1 MNSDYYFHIFKFVET
16 IFSMYS
22 KIPKSLAIITC
33 LQFTGVLMAQNVVK
47 NPSFEE
53 YVNCPKHL
61 GNFDADVISWST
73 PTEGSTDYFN
83 GCSTAMGTP
92 KNFNGSQ
99 PADFGK
105 GYAGLYLYAPDDY
118 REYLQA
124 ELTAPLI
131 KGEKYRVSFY
141 VSLAERSDFAIKEFG
156 VLFSKNKMEVSGK
169 KELSKKKMYQ
179 QKGNAYNYM
188 EIGYSNFYSDTQ
200 DWILVH
206 SQFTAKG
213 TERFL
218 TIGNFKSNTRTRMF
232 KTKRKAKQGA
242 YYYVDLVLVEP
253 LSRIKTTKGDLA
265 ESNSSKETFALDK
278 THIFENVLFDF
289 DTFKLQE
296 DSKEEMLALYKYI
309 DTDTTLHV
317 RILGHTDSVG
327 SDSYNQKLSS
337 RRAEAVANYLQKLG
351 LSKDRILWK
360 GHGGKKPIATN
371 DNEVGRRQNRRV
383 EFVIS
388 KREQV
393 NK

>member
-1 MNSDYYFHIFKFVET
+1 
-16 IFSMYS
+16 MYS
-22 KIPKSLAIITC
+22 KLSKQLVLIIC
-33 LQFTGVLMAQNVVK
+33 VLFTGNVLAQNLVK

-53 YVNCPKHL
+53 YINCPKRL
-61 GNFDADVISWST
+61 GNFDADVVDWSI
-73 PTEGSTDYFN
+73 PTDGSTDYFN
-83 GCSTAMGTP
+83 GCSKAMGTP
-92 KNFNGSQ
+92 KNFNGTQ

-124 ELTAPLI
+124 ELSEPLV
-131 KGEKYRVSFY
+131 KGEKYQVSFY

-156 VLFSKNKMEVSGK
+156 VLFSKDRMEISGK
-169 KELSKKKMYQ
+169 KQLSKKKRYQ
-179 QKGNAYNYM
+179 QKGNEYNFM
-188 EIGYSNFYSDTQ
+188 EIGYSNFYSDTK

-206 SQFTAKG
+206 TQFIANG
-213 TERFL
+213 TERYL
-218 TIGNFKSNTRTRMF
+218 TMGNFKSNARTRMF
-232 KTKRKAKQGA
+232 KTKRNAKQGA

-253 LSRIKTTKGDLA
+253 LAKINASKKDIANSK
-265 ESNSSKETFALDK
+265 SSKETFALDK

-289 DTFKLQE
+289 DRFKLQE
-296 DSKEEMLALYKYI
+296 ASKKEMVALYEYVNI
-309 DTDTTLHV
+309 DTTLQI

-351 LSKDRILWK
+351 LSPDRILWK
-360 GHGGKKPIATN
+360 GHGGKMPIATN
-371 DNEVGRRQNRRV
+371 DNEAGRRQNRRV

-388 KREQV
+388 KKELV

>member
-1 MNSDYYFHIFKFVET
+1 MYFHL
-16 IFSMYS
+16 
-22 KIPKSLAIITC
+22 PKCLVVVSCILCTGII
-33 LQFTGVLMAQNVVK
+33 LSQNVVK

-53 YVNCPKHL
+53 YVNCPKRL
-61 GNFDADVISWST
+61 GNFEADVVYWST

-83 GCSTAMGTP
+83 GCSKAMGTP
-92 KNFNGSQ
+92 KNFNGTQ

-124 ELTAPLI
+124 ELTENLV
-131 KGEKYRVSFY
+131 KGEKYRISFY

-179 QKGNAYNYM
+179 QKGNDYNYM

-218 TIGNFKSNTRTRMF
+218 TIGNFKSNIRTRMF

-242 YYYVDLVLVEP
+242 YYYIDLVLVEP
-253 LSRIKTTKGDLA
+253 LSQIKTLKGDLA

-296 DSKEEMLALYKYI
+296 DSKKEMLALYKYI

-360 GHGGKKPIATN
+360 GHGGKIPIATN

>member
-1 MNSDYYFHIFKFVET
+1 
-16 IFSMYS
+16 
-22 KIPKSLAIITC
+22 
-33 LQFTGVLMAQNVVK
+33 MAQNVVK

-61 GNFDADVISWST
+61 GNFDADVIGWST

-124 ELTAPLI
+124 ELTEPLI
-131 KGEKYRVSFY
+131 KGKKYQVSFY

-156 VLFSKNKMEVSGK
+156 VLFSKDKMEVSGK
-169 KELSKKKMYQ
+169 KQLSKKKMYQ
-179 QKGNAYNYM
+179 LKGNEYNFM

-206 SQFTAKG
+206 TQFTAKG
-213 TERFL
+213 SERFIS
-218 TIGNFKSNTRTRMF
+218 IGNFKSNARTRMF
-232 KTKRKAKQGA
+232 KTKRNAKQGA
-242 YYYVDLVLVEP
+242 YYYIDLVLVEP
-253 LSRIKTTKGDLA
+253 MAKIKTSKTDVVDSKG
-265 ESNSSKETFALDK
+265 SKETFALDK
-278 THIFENVLFDF
+278 THIFENVLFEF
-289 DTFKLQE
+289 DKFKLHE
-296 DSKEEMLALYKYI
+296 DSKKEMLALYKHVN
-309 DTDTTLHV
+309 TDTTLHIS
-317 RILGHTDSVG
+317 ILGHTDSVG
-327 SDSYNQKLSS
+327 SDAYNQKLSS
-337 RRAEAVANYLQKLG
+337 RRAKAVANYLQSLG
-351 LSKDRILWK
+351 LAKDRIVWK

-371 DNEVGRRQNRRV
+371 DSEAGRRKNRRV

-388 KREQV
+388 KREQI

>member
-1 MNSDYYFHIFKFVET
+1 LVVAAFFLS
-16 IFSMYS
+16 
-22 KIPKSLAIITC
+22 
-33 LQFTGVLMAQNVVK
+33 TGLISSQNLVK

-53 YVNCPKHL
+53 FVNCPKRL
-61 GNFDADVISWST
+61 GNFDADVVDWST

-92 KNFNGSQ
+92 KNFNGTQ

-105 GYAGLYLYAPDDY
+105 GYAGFYVYAPDDY

-124 ELTAPLI
+124 ELSQPLI
-131 KGEKYRVSFY
+131 KGEEYQVSFY

-156 VLFSKNKMEVSGK
+156 VLLSKDKMVVSGK
-169 KELSKKKMYQ
+169 KQLSKQKIYQ
-179 QKGNAYNYM
+179 QKENDYNYL

-206 SQFTAKG
+206 TQFMAKG

-218 TIGNFKSNTRTRMF
+218 TMGNFKSNSRTRLF
-232 KTKRKAKQGA
+232 KTKRNAKQGA
-242 YYYVDLVLVEP
+242 YYYVDLVMVEP
-253 LSRIKTTKGDLA
+253 LAQTNPAKKDRIDAK
-265 ESNSSKETFALDK
+265 SSKETFALDQ
-278 THIFENVLFDF
+278 THVFENVLFDF
-289 DTFKLQE
+289 DKFKLHK
-296 DSKEEMLALYKYI
+296 DSKKEMLELYKHMN
-309 DTDTTLHV
+309 TDTTLHI

-327 SDSYNQKLSS
+327 SDAYNQKLSTLRS
-337 RRAEAVANYLQKLG
+337 EAVANYLQKLG
-351 LSKDRILWK
+351 LSKDRIIWK
-360 GHGGKKPIATN
+360 GHGGRKPIATN
-371 DNEVGRRQNRRV
+371 DNEAGRRQNRRV